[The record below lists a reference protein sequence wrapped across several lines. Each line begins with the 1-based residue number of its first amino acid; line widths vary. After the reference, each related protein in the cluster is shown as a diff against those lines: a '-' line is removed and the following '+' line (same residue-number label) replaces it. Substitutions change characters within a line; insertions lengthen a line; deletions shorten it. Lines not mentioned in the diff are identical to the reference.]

1 MYDPTNKWGGFMFK
15 CVQCGYH
22 TIINDGMT
30 PREAYRHLPHGA
42 AECEPDDEIMRQFR
56 EAGIKPFQI

>member
-1 MYDPTNKWGGFMFK
+1 MFK